1 MTVFR
6 TVAASRGAAWIA
18 DGVAGLRRQPGAYVG
33 ACLLVGF
40 ASALPLLGMFVG
52 LLMPVFY
59 GGLLSLLRVRAEGGT
74 GRAGQVFDGFTA
86 PGALARL
93 LPIVSFNVLF
103 ALLAVAVISL
113 AAGPTLLAVA
123 EAAQGG
129 GQPSPA
135 LVMELLRKLAP
146 PLLAL
151 APVGIFVG
159 WMQMLAIPRAMLD
172 GVPGGRA
179 LREAAA
185 AAWANFAA
193 FAVNLLCLLAVLFGL
208 VLVLAV
214 PMIIVGVVQ
223 RAAPGLGLL
232 LQLPLTAALTALV
245 QGLYGAMMFQAARD
259 VFPVAEA
266 PPPVLDAIEA

>member
-1 MTVFR
+1 MTEFR
-6 TVAASRGAAWIA
+6 PVGAARGAAGIP
-18 DGVAGLRRQPGAYVG
+18 DGVAGLRRQPGAYLG
-33 ACLLVGF
+33 ACLFVGV
-40 ASALPLLGMFVG
+40 ASVLPLLGMFAG

-74 GRAGQVFDGFTA
+74 GRAGQVFDGFTV
-86 PGALARL
+86 PGALGRL

-103 ALLAVAVISL
+103 ALLAVAVVSI
-113 AAGPTLLAVA
+113 AAGPTLAAVA
-123 EAAQGG
+123 ASAQGG

-135 LVMELLRKLAP
+135 LVMELLGKLAM
-146 PLLAL
+146 PLLLL

-193 FAVNLLCLLAVLFGL
+193 FAVNLLCLLVVMFAL

-214 PMIIVGVVQ
+214 PMIVVGVVQ
-223 RAAPGLGLL
+223 RAAPALGML
-232 LQLPLTAALTALV
+232 LQLPLMAVLTALV

-266 PPPVLDAIEA
+266 APPLPAAIEA

>member
-1 MTVFR
+1 MTAHR
-6 TVAASRGAAWIA
+6 LVAATRGAAWIA

-40 ASALPLLGMFVG
+40 ASTLPLLGMLAG

-59 GGLLSLLRVRAEGGT
+59 AGLLSLLRTRAEGGS
-74 GRAGQVFDGFTA
+74 GRAGQVFDGFTV

-103 ALLAVAVISL
+103 ALLALAVISI
-113 AAGPTLLAVA
+113 AAGPTLVAVA
-123 EAAQGG
+123 ESAQGG

-135 LVMELLRKLAP
+135 LVMELLGKLAL

-185 AAWANFAA
+185 AAWANLGA
-193 FAVNLLCLLAVLFGL
+193 FAVNLACLFAVLVAL

-223 RAAPGLGLL
+223 RAAPGLGML
-232 LQLPLTAALTALV
+232 LQVPLMAALTAVV
-245 QGLYGAMMFQAARD
+245 QGLYGTMMFQAARD
-259 VFPVAEA
+259 VFPGTEAA
-266 PPPVLDAIEA
+266 PPARDAIEA